1 VAPRASS
8 SASRLPIL
16 AAALAGV
23 LLATVAAWYFFLR
36 APAAPRAVAA
46 TPRPVPTAPI
56 TTMPVVQATPAAP
69 AAQATPTP
77 LASTPSPAPARAA
90 ASTPAASA
98 SVRVPPPEA
107 ATPPRREATA
117 PAPTTAPAAPQ
128 THGTSAADAHAL
140 LARGSLPEAA
150 HAFATSIAAG
160 PRNRFSL
167 QLLTACSPETVQKA
181 AVGAAGR
188 PDLFIL
194 PVSLQGR
201 SCYRVCWGSYE
212 TRQAAEAGTASVP
225 AYFRQGGVRPRLS
238 PVSELLP

>member
-8 SASRLPIL
+8 SASRIPIL
-16 AAALAGV
+16 AAALAGI

-36 APAAPRAVAA
+36 APVAPRAAA
-46 TPRPVPTAPI
+46 DAPRPVPTAPI
-56 TTMPVVQATPAAP
+56 TTMPVVQATPTAP
-69 AAQATPTP
+69 AAQATPAP
-77 LASTPSPAPARAA
+77 LASSPSPTPARAA
-90 ASTPAASA
+90 TPAPAVPA
-98 SVRVPPPEA
+98 PVRVPPPA
-107 ATPPRREATA
+107 TATPPRHEVAA
-117 PAPTTAPAAPQ
+117 PAPTTVPAVPQ
-128 THGTSAADAHAL
+128 AQASAAADAHAL

-150 HAFATSIAAG
+150 KAFATSIAAG
-160 PRNRFSL
+160 PRTRFSL
-167 QLLTACSPETVQKA
+167 QLLTACSPETVQK

-212 TRQAAEAGTASVP
+212 SRQAAEAGTASVP